1 MLRKEQIVAGRY
13 LRTLSDSFSVPVGTI
28 AKVDTVGKTW
38 QGEFVFTVRWQ
49 DLNPGTQVRP
59 ISDRSL
65 NLSEQ
70 DLAHFEAVSNEEGGR
85 AARVRPLLH
94 RQPEFK
100 LSIGGY
106 RRTKKSKLLNPRQLS
121 LFTSEDA

>member
-1 MLRKEQIVAGRY
+1 MVRKDEIIEGRY
-13 LRTLSDSFSVPVGTI
+13 LRTLSDSFSVPVSTI
-28 AKVDTVGKTW
+28 AKVDTVGTTW
-38 QGEFVFTVRWQ
+38 QGEFAFTVRWH

-59 ISDRSL
+59 LSDRSL

-85 AARVRPLLH
+85 AVRVRPLLH

-100 LSIGGY
+100 LSVGGY
-106 RRTKKSKLLNPRQLS
+106 RRTKKSKLLDPRQLS

>member
-1 MLRKEQIVAGRY
+1 MVRKDEIIEGRY

-28 AKVDTVGKTW
+28 AKVDVVGKTW

-49 DLNPGTQVRP
+49 DLKPGTQVRP

-70 DLAHFEAVSNEEGGR
+70 DLAHFEAVSN
-85 AARVRPLLH
+85 
-94 RQPEFK
+94 
-100 LSIGGY
+100 
-106 RRTKKSKLLNPRQLS
+106 
-121 LFTSEDA
+121 D